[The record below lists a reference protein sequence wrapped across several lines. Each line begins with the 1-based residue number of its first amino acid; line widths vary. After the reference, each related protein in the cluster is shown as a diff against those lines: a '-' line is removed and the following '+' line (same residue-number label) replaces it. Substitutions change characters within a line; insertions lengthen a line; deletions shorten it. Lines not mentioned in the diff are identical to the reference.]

1 MPPLWTITC
10 AVPLIGIGFRCGP
23 TAAEGMLSVGTLGT
37 WRGEALCSLSWKQ
50 AVIFQMLHVVSFIKY
65 YRVLNLT

>member
-37 WRGEALCSLSWKQ
+37 WRGEAL
-50 AVIFQMLHVVSFIKY
+50 
-65 YRVLNLT
+65 